1 MLSKNNCGLVLKST
15 MLKKIPKL
23 PSVMVL
29 DGAIIIVSIVYYGSR
44 CSHVCMYVCIG

>member
-1 MLSKNNCGLVLKST
+1 MLSKNNCGLVLKSK

-23 PSVMVL
+23 SFIMVL
-29 DGAIIIVSIVYYGSR
+29 DGAVMIVSTVYYDSR